1 MKIKKP
7 AKYNVIPNTE
17 QKESEVKK
25 KNGMDDDGGI

>member
-25 KNGMDDDGGI
+25 NGMDDDGGI